1 VSGAIPRIGIIA
13 AMQREVAPLVKG
25 WKQDASL
32 RAKKIYVWEN
42 ERAVVACAG
51 MGERRVAMAV
61 ETACARGEVT
71 ELVSVGWAG
80 AVHGGLRAGSVHR
93 PRMVI
98 DTKTGQRFAC
108 VGGSG
113 VLVTTDAVADIV
125 EKQRLHAAYNADLV
139 DMEAATVA
147 RLAEARGL
155 KFRAVKAVS
164 DEFDF
169 EMKELALFSTPDGQ
183 FREGAFGL
191 HVALR
196 PWLWSGVMAMAG
208 SSKRSAEALCAAL
221 RDEL

>member
-1 VSGAIPRIGIIA
+1 VSRIAIIA
-13 AMQREVAPLVKG
+13 ALPREVAPLVKG
-25 WKQDASL
+25 WKRDDAL
-32 RAKKIYVWEN
+32 GEKKIFVWES

-61 ETACARGEVT
+61 DAACAYGDVT
-71 ELVSVGWAG
+71 EMVSVGWAG

-113 VLVTTDAVADIV
+113 VLATTTVVADAV
-125 EKQRLHAAYNADLV
+125 EKQRLYAAYNADLV

-155 KFRAVKAVS
+155 GFRAVKAVS

-169 EMKELALFSTPDGQ
+169 EMKELTAFTDAEGQ
-183 FREGAFGL
+183 FREAAFGL

-196 PWLWSGVMAMAG
+196 PWLWGGVMTMAG
-208 SSKRSAEALCAAL
+208 NSKKSAETLCAAL
-221 RDEL
+221 KSEL

>member
-1 VSGAIPRIGIIA
+1 MNRIAIIA
-13 AMQREVAPLVKG
+13 ALPREVAPLVKG
-25 WKQDASL
+25 WKRDDAL
-32 RAKKIYVWEN
+32 RAQTIFVWES

-61 ETACARGEVT
+61 DAACALGDVT

-113 VLVTTDAVADIV
+113 VLVTAAAVADTV
-125 EKQRLHAAYNADLV
+125 EKQRLHATYNADLV

-147 RLAEARGL
+147 RLAEIHGL

-169 EMKELALFSTPDGQ
+169 EMKELAQFSTEDGQ
-183 FREGAFGL
+183 FREAAFGL
-191 HVALR
+191 YVALR
-196 PWLWSGVMAMAG
+196 PWLWSDVITMAG
-208 SSKRSAEALCAAL
+208 HSKKSAEALCAAL
-221 RDEL
+221 KSEL

>member
-1 VSGAIPRIGIIA
+1 MSRIAIIA
-13 AMQREVAPLVKG
+13 AMPREVAPLVKG
-25 WKQDASL
+25 WKRDDSL
-32 RAKKIYVWEN
+32 RTKKIFVWEN

-51 MGERRVAMAV
+51 IGERRVAMAV
-61 ETACARGEVT
+61 DAACSRGDVT

-93 PRMVI
+93 PATVI
-98 DTKTGQRFAC
+98 DAKTGQRFAC
-108 VGGSG
+108 AGGSG
-113 VLVTTDAVADIV
+113 VLVTATAVADAV
-125 EKQRLHAAYNADLV
+125 EKQRLHAAYSADLV

-147 RLAEARGL
+147 RMAEARGL

-169 EMKELALFSTPDGQ
+169 EMKELASFTDNAGQ
-183 FREGAFGL
+183 FREAAFAL

-196 PWLWSGVMAMAG
+196 PWLWGGVMTMAG
-208 SSKRSAEALCAAL
+208 NSKRSAEALCAAL

>member
-1 VSGAIPRIGIIA
+1 MSRIAIIA
-13 AMQREVAPLVKG
+13 AMPREVVPLVKG

-32 RAKKIYVWEN
+32 RAKKVFVWEN

-61 ETACARGEVT
+61 DAACARGEVT

-93 PRMVI
+93 PAMVI
-98 DTKTGQRFAC
+98 DAKTGQRFAC
-108 VGGSG
+108 VGGDG
-113 VLVTTDAVADIV
+113 VLVTATVVADAV
-125 EKQRLHAAYNADLV
+125 EKKRLHEAYRADLV

-147 RLAEARGL
+147 RMAEARGL
-155 KFRAVKAVS
+155 KFHAVKAVS

-169 EMKELALFSTPDGQ
+169 EMKELAAFTDAAGQ
-183 FREGAFGL
+183 FREAAFGL

-196 PWLWSGVMAMAG
+196 PWLWSGVMTMAG
-208 SSKRSAEALCAAL
+208 NSKRSAEALCAAL